1 MTDKEL
7 LQQALAALL
16 EYDYAKTDK
25 ADKLGGA
32 AIYALRI
39 AIAQPEQ
46 IEGDAKDAER
56 YQFLEY
62 QCRTGTY
69 GGIISR
75 KAIDEAIASQKAK
88 P

>member
-46 IEGDAKDAER
+46 IEGDAKDAR
-56 YQFLEY
+56 ISALE
-62 QCRTGTY
+62 
-69 GGIISR
+69 
-75 KAIDEAIASQKAK
+75 EALAGLMRWQVKNVK
-88 P
+88 VWHN